1 MTDLKHYIIELPR
14 SVCKRGKST
23 YMYEQEDA
31 MTKVRQVDEDR
42 KPNHPMSNDRCGCGA
57 VRGIKRNCLAH
68 FLAQDTYRTAQRC
81 QSILLLPWRRIVIWR
96 LRLGVFAA
104 NFTQAFVGSVLA
116 RHFSRPRVAIRGRD
130 S

>member
-1 MTDLKHYIIELPR
+1 
-14 SVCKRGKST
+14 
-23 YMYEQEDA
+23 
-31 MTKVRQVDEDR
+31 MTKMRQVDEDR

-68 FLAQDTYRTAQRC
+68 FLAKDAYRTANRC
-81 QSILLLPWRRIVIWR
+81 QSILLLPCRIVIWP
-96 LRLGVFAA
+96 LFLGVFAA

-116 RHFSRPRVAIRGRD
+116 RHFSYPKIAIRGRD